1 MFRYFDIDLENAEFV
16 WDEEKDASN
25 FVKHGIRFKTAV
37 KVFRDERKLIR

>member
-25 FVKHGIRFKTAV
+25 FVKHGIR
-37 KVFRDERKLIR
+37 